1 MLLLLS
7 NCIFTNYKNL
17 ANSFTSRH
25 IEPIVRVGKAVSDTT
40 NTGKMRDL
48 FAKQLFNMSNFMK
61 LINEGESEASAFFM
75 PYACWAEAIFNE
87 GIDIDSR
94 IYLLSV
100 SFHSFCRFL
109 IQEPQSPFLHDRN
122 VEETSALTFTEKNCI
137 IRCLNTILQIY
148 QLKK

>member
-7 NCIFTNYKNL
+7 NWIFTNYKNL

-61 LINEGESEASAFFM
+61 LINEGESEASAFLCLMHVGQKLFLM
-75 PYACWAEAIFNE
+75 KELISILEYIFF
-87 GIDIDSR
+87 
-94 IYLLSV
+94 L
-100 SFHSFCRFL
+100 FHF
-109 IQEPQSPFLHDRN
+109 IH
-122 VEETSALTFTEKNCI
+122 SAGF
-137 IRCLNTILQIY
+137 
-148 QLKK
+148 